1 VVGVIEKEGV
11 CVIETVIVPVEV
23 WDGVIELVRLFD
35 MDLVGELVALEV

>member
-1 VVGVIEKEGV
+1 MEGVKELVGVPLI
-11 CVIETVIVPVEV
+11 VIVIVPVEV